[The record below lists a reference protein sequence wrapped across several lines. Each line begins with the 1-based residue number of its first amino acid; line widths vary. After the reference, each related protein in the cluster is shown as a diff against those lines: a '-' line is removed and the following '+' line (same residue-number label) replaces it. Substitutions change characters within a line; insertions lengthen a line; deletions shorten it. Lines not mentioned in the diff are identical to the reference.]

1 MIQFLT
7 CKKSII
13 TLLLCALT
21 SVGHAHEGGHGESSS
36 NVRIWFRADG
46 THFHGSFI
54 SATDTTLKY
63 LTSSGKLD
71 SIPIEELSVRS
82 RQAAKDEAQ
91 RILAV
96 NTEPQIVLVRHTEPT
111 ITTTSTIERP
121 VMADAFSAFE
131 KKVKVRWDNDYLF
144 VESDGM
150 PDHPMMI
157 GISAWQQ
164 QVPIPQKYT
173 GDNAWRIPLHPR
185 FADKPVS
192 AKEQLFRGAIAL
204 AVNGV
209 PIFNPIKNDGRT
221 DTLLAGELDQYGG
234 HCGRG
239 DDYHY
244 HIGPIHLE
252 KIVGKGKPIAY
263 ALDGYPLYGFTDEN
277 GNEPKDLDEFNGRM
291 EKDGYRYYSTKDY
304 PYINGGMR
312 GEVTV
317 REDQVDPQP
326 RAYSPRA
333 ALTPL
338 RGAKITG
345 FDRDKRQ
352 GTVKVIYEQNGRSGS
367 VQYKADADSYLFT
380 FTEPNGNIKTED
392 YPIRADGRRPPPRG
406 EQRPPTNRPQAG
418 RPAPANEPRNNPNPN
433 GNPGRRNNRNP
444 NATEMSASAE
454 LPKDE
459 RPQDA
464 FILKSPAFSHHGV
477 MPAEYTGDG
486 EGISPP
492 LTWSNAPEGTKCF
505 ALILWHKPNANAEE
519 VKSYWVISNIP
530 ANIKSLEKNS
540 SKVGLMGL
548 NDKKRA
554 AYDPMN
560 SKGPG
565 VKEYH
570 ITLYALSAEPSLAAG
585 KFNRADLLK
594 VIQELTIAEST
605 LSYTYERKQR

>member
-1 MIQFLT
+1 MFQFLT
-7 CKKSII
+7 YKKSLIV
-13 TLLLCALT
+13 LFLCTVASGVLAHE
-21 SVGHAHEGGHGESSS
+21 VGHGDSTS
-36 NVRIWFRADG
+36 NVRTWFRADG

-54 SATDTTLKY
+54 SASDTTMQY
-63 LTSSGKLD
+63 LTASGKVS
-71 SIPIEELSVRS
+71 SIPVDELSVRS
-82 RQAAKDEAQ
+82 RQATRNEAQ

-96 NTEPQIVLVRHTEPT
+96 NTKPTILLVRHTVP
-111 ITTTSTIERP
+111 TTTATSAIERP
-121 VMADAFSAFE
+121 AIAEAFSAFE
-131 KKVKVRWDNDYLF
+131 KTVKVRWDNEYLF
-144 VESDGM
+144 VESNGM
-150 PDHPMMI
+150 PEHPMMI
-157 GISAWQQ
+157 GITAWQQ

-244 HIGPIHLE
+244 HVAPIHLE
-252 KIVGKGKPIAY
+252 KIVGKGKPLAY

-291 EKDGYRYYSTKDY
+291 EKDGYRYYSTRDY

-312 GEVTV
+312 GVVTV

-338 RGAKITG
+338 RGAKITD
-345 FDRDKRQ
+345 FDRDDQQ

-380 FTEPNGNIKTED
+380 FTEPNGNVKTED

-406 EQRPPTNRPQAG
+406 EQRSQNNRPQAG
-418 RPAPANEPRNNPNPN
+418 RPGPAGEPRNNPNPN
-433 GNPGRRNNRNP
+433 GNEGRRNNRNP
-444 NATEMSASAE
+444 NASGMSASSE
-454 LPKDE
+454 IPKDE
-459 RPQDA
+459 RPQNA
-464 FILKSPAFSHHGV
+464 FILNSPAFVHHGA

-486 EGISPP
+486 DGISPP
-492 LTWSNAPEGTKCF
+492 LNWSNTPEGTKCF
-505 ALILWHKPNANAEE
+505 ALVLWHKPNASADEL
-519 VKSYWVISNIP
+519 KSYWVISNIP
-530 ANIKSLEKNS
+530 ANVTSLEKNS
-540 SKVGLMGL
+540 SKLGLIGL

-570 ITLYALSAEPSLAAG
+570 ITLYALSAEPMLAAG
-585 KFNRADLLK
+585 KFNRADLIK
-594 VIQELTIAEST
+594 AIQEITLAEST
-605 LSYTYERKQR
+605 LSYTYERKLR

>member
-1 MIQFLT
+1 MKTRFWRNIAVW
-7 CKKSII
+7 
-13 TLLLCALT
+13 TLLWT
-21 SVGHAHEGGHGESSS
+21 SFVFTTHAHEGGHGGADQR
-36 NVRIWFRADG
+36 VRTWFRSNG
-46 THFHGSFI
+46 THFHGSLI
-54 SATDTTLKY
+54 SVDATTMRFFAENGEVEAIALSDLSAK
-63 LTSSGKLD
+63 SS
-71 SIPIEELSVRS
+71 
-82 RQAAKDEAQ
+82 QNAKAEYEKITA
-91 RILAV
+91 L
-96 NTEPQIVLVRHTEPT
+96 NTEPTAVLVRY
-111 ITTTSTIERP
+111 TTPEFNSNIQNDRP
-121 VMADAFSAFE
+121 AMADAFKAFE
-131 KKVKVRWDNDYLF
+131 KSVRVRWDQEFLY
-144 VESDGM
+144 VESNGM
-150 PDHPMMI
+150 PDHTMMT
-157 GISAWQQ
+157 GITAWQQ
-164 QVPIPQKYT
+164 QVPIPQKYI
-173 GDNAWRIPLHPR
+173 GDNAWRIPLHPK
-185 FADKPVS
+185 FARNPVS

-244 HIGPIHLE
+244 HIAPIHLE
-252 KIVGKGKPIAY
+252 KMVGPGKPIAY
-263 ALDGYPLYGFTDEN
+263 ALDGFPLYGYTDEN
-277 GNEPKDLDEFNGRM
+277 GKVPNDLDEFNGRM
-291 EKDGYRYYSTKDY
+291 ENGSYRYYSTKTY

-317 REDQVDPQP
+317 RDDQIDPQP

-345 FDRDKRQ
+345 FERDAEQNK
-352 GTVKVIYEQNGRSGS
+352 VKIIYEQNGRSGS

-380 FTEPNGNIKTED
+380 FTEPNGNVKTED

-406 EQRPPTNRPQAG
+406 EQRPPNNRPQAG
-418 RPAPANEPRNNPNPN
+418 RPAPATEPRNPNPN
-433 GNPGRRNNRNP
+433 GNQGRRNNRDP
-444 NATEMSASAE
+444 NTSQTSSSSEV
-454 LPKDE
+454 PKDE
-459 RPQDA
+459 HPQDA
-464 FILKSPAFSHHGV
+464 FILKSPAFVQHGA

-486 EGISPP
+486 DGISPP

-505 ALILWHKPNANAEE
+505 ALVLWHKPNSSTDE

-530 ANIKSLEKNS
+530 ANVKSLEKD
-540 SKVGLMGL
+540 SKQVGLIGL

-570 ITLYALSAEPSLAAG
+570 ITLYALSSEPKLAAG
-585 KFNRADLLK
+585 KFNRVDLLQA
-594 VIQELTIAEST
+594 IQGLTLAEST